1 MCLRGSRVATRSR
14 GRGKVGKGEFRGRRG
29 RSGAKLVSLETF
41 FLTWMSWLGDEGGK
55 RRVKKRV
62 GEGIAYEVGA
72 DIVLDWVVLD
82 KGCQRWLFVE
92 VVAKLIEAEA
102 QVDDC

>member
-41 FLTWMSWLGDEGGK
+41 SLTQKSWYGDEGGK
-55 RRVKKRV
+55 CRVKDRV
-62 GEGIAYEVGA
+62 ERG
-72 DIVLDWVVLD
+72 LLT
-82 KGCQRWLFVE
+82 K
-92 VVAKLIEAEA
+92 
-102 QVDDC
+102 